1 MKRLLDL
8 IFVFIGVILFSPIL
22 ILMVL
27 ITMICIIIEDGF
39 PVLYSQ
45 KRLGFNQNEFE
56 IAYMGI
62 LEEYIG
68 KSLGGYLLSEAI
80 KIGFQEKVE
89 RVWAHTCSLDH
100 ENAISNYKARGMRV
114 FKNEELKRKVI

>member
-45 KRLGFNQNEFE
+45 KRLGFNRNEFE
-56 IAYMGI
+56 
-62 LEEYIG
+62 L
-68 KSLGGYLLSEAI
+68 
-80 KIGFQEKVE
+80 
-89 RVWAHTCSLDH
+89 
-100 ENAISNYKARGMRV
+100 
-114 FKNEELKRKVI
+114 FKFRSS